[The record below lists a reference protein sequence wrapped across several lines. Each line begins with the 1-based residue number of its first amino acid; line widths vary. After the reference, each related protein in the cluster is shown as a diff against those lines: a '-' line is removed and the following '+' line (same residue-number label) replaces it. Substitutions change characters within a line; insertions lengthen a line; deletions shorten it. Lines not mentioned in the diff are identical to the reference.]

1 MSTAAESRS
10 LAARVGIAC
19 LLVALAVVVYAPVGS
34 GEFVSDDYRFI
45 VDHTAQLTRPD
56 TPGAFFSDPDT
67 VATPPD
73 PDIWRPLRTWSYAI
87 ELQAFGLD
95 PHGFHRVSIALH
107 ALVVVLLFLWLIA
120 LVGTPA
126 AACAAAVYGVHPLA
140 TEAVAWISSRADLLV
155 AVFVLSALSFAR
167 RCERTRRGWIRL
179 ALLAIA
185 AGLAKE
191 SGVMLPALYVLDVRM
206 RTQVWA
212 PRGSRGPLVALAI
225 GAAIYL
231 ALYFTAFR
239 AGIHAQVDWYGGS
252 VATHLPFALL
262 GLATLLRLV
271 VWPVDQHF
279 LWEPALF
286 SPAPASIVW
295 GGLVASVLVLG
306 VGIATRRRIPLVG
319 LGLTWFFVALL
330 PAANVLLPMR
340 TVLAER
346 FAYVPMIGVTA
357 ALAGVLRMLA
367 PKRRLV
373 TTAVLVAVLGSLTW
387 QRAGEFATPRTL
399 YEATLRSWPKS
410 SSALMGLAELDR
422 ELGAY
427 AAAAA
432 GFDAAAEA
440 ALPDLAQS
448 WRCRMA
454 AAACR
459 LGNGEFARAAQE
471 YQRFLHAVETDGI
484 VARSCASLVPEA
496 LYRLGQAL
504 GLAGEFNA
512 AAARFEELVR
522 QHPPRAEWFDAWGE
536 LERARGD
543 SRAAIE
549 HFTRALELDA
559 DHHPARLH
567 RALLLAE
574 FPALR
579 AQALSDLREI
589 LARDPNHVRAR
600 EALTA
605 LEGRPSGS

>member
-1 MSTAAESRS
+1 MSTAAEPSS
-10 LAARVGIAC
+10 LGARVGIAC
-19 LLVALAVVVYAPVGS
+19 LLVGLALAVYWPVRT
-34 GEFVSDDYRFI
+34 GEFVSDDFRFI
-45 VDHTAQLTRPD
+45 VDHTAQLTRAD
-56 TPGAFFSDPDT
+56 TPGAFFTDPDT

-87 ELQAFGLD
+87 ELQAFGVD
-95 PHGFHRVSIALH
+95 PHGFHTVSIALH
-107 ALVVVLLFLWLIA
+107 ALVVVLLFGWLIA
-120 LVGTPA
+120 LVGTA
-126 AACAAAVYGVHPLA
+126 VAACAAAVFCVHPLA

-155 AVFVLSALSFAR
+155 AAFVLSALLFAR
-167 RCERTRRGWIRL
+167 RCERTRRGWIGL
-179 ALLAIA
+179 ALLAVG

-191 SGVMLPALYVLDVRM
+191 SGVMLPALYLLDVRM
-206 RTQVWA
+206 RRQAWLPLECRA
-212 PRGSRGPLVALAI
+212 PLVALTI
-225 GAAIYL
+225 GAVVYL
-231 ALYFTAFR
+231 TLYFAAFR

-252 VATHLPFALL
+252 IATHAPFALL

-286 SPAPASIVW
+286 SPAPAAIVW
-295 GGLVASVLVLG
+295 GGLAASVVVVGLVVASW
-306 VGIATRRRIPLVG
+306 RRIPLVG
-319 LGLTWFFVALL
+319 LGVTWFFVALL

-346 FAYVPMIGVTA
+346 FAYVPMIGVAA
-357 ALAGVLRMLA
+357 ALAGALRGMSSKARLA
-367 PKRRLV
+367 S
-373 TTAVLVAVLGSLTW
+373 TAAAVAVLGALTW
-387 QRAGEFATPRTL
+387 QRAEEFATPRAL

-422 ELGAY
+422 ERGAY

-454 AAACR
+454 AAASR
-459 LGNGEFARAAQE
+459 LGNGEFDRAARDYE
-471 YQRFLHAVETDGI
+471 RFLLAVETDSD
-484 VARSCASLVPEA
+484 VARACAASVPEA

-512 AAARFEELVR
+512 AAARFEELSR
-522 QHPPRAEWFDAWGE
+522 LHPPRAEWFDAWGE

-549 HFTRALELDA
+549 HFTRALEIDA
-559 DHHPARLH
+559 DHHAARLH
-567 RALLLAE
+567 RALVLLDY
-574 FPALR
+574 PALR
-579 AQALSDLREI
+579 AQALADLREI
-589 LARDPNHVRAR
+589 LVRDPSHVRAR
-600 EALTA
+600 EVLTA
-605 LEGRPSGS
+605 LGGEIGP